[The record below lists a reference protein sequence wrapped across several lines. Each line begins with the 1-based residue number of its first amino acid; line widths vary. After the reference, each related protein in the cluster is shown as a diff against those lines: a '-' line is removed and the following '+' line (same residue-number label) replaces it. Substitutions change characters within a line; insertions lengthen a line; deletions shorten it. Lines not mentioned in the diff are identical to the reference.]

1 MSEPGKY
8 VLLRKVQSS
17 SKNIKKAKKPKDKKL
32 KKKLEKVQPKK
43 ATIPKLIKQNET
55 NLQSKNKKNIKKEK
69 LKQQS
74 EKKQKQKQF
83 KLNEPK
89 KNNPSDKVAVQNKIS
104 NKKSMV
110 TSTEPKK
117 SFGDDLSDR
126 LKASRFRFI
135 NEQLYTQTS
144 EQALEVFEQDD
155 SAFTTYHEGYRKQI
169 EQWPINPLD
178 RIIKSI
184 KKLYVR
190 EKKNT
195 NQKIRFSFF
204 VRFISIL
211 QAVEL
216 CDC

>member
-17 SKNIKKAKKPKDKKL
+17 SKNIKKAKKQIDKKL
-32 KKKLEKVQPKK
+32 KKKLENVQPKK
-43 ATIPKLIKQNET
+43 VTTPKSTKQNET
-55 NLQSKNKKNIKKEK
+55 HLQSKKKMGNKKKKIK
-69 LKQQS
+69 QNPD
-74 EKKQKQKQF
+74 KKQKQN
-83 KLNEPK
+83 KLVRPERQK
-89 KNNPSDKVAVQNKIS
+89 KNQSEKVAVQNR
-104 NKKSMV
+104 KSIL

-126 LKASRFRFI
+126 LSASRFRFI

-155 SAFTTYHEGYRKQI
+155 SAFNTYHEGYRKQI

-184 KKLYVR
+184 KKLYV
-190 EKKNT
+190 
-195 NQKIRFSFF
+195 QPKI
-204 VRFISIL
+204 L
-211 QAVEL
+211 T
-216 CDC
+216 